1 MTKPADLKGADV
13 REVFARLDEIA
24 SGGGAQARFWR
35 VYGRH
40 AAKKARG
47 KTLGLDEHLE
57 FALAAYDAGRLPAE
71 AVTCMALSLIDWQ
84 DVQLRVQEA
93 YGRDFHDRYEAI
105 RQANG
110 LQEDEDPP
118 QGAAPAELQA
128 LDAELEQVEGRIRA
142 EALALHAEKT
152 GHPLLKEIAVLGRS
166 DPLALE
172 KRRER
177 GRQCFFGP
185 SNPANAAH
193 LRANGIAE
201 ETGERT

>member
-1 MTKPADLKGADV
+1 V
-13 REVFARLDEIA
+13 VFGHLDEIA

-35 VYGRH
+35 VYGRY
-40 AAKKARG
+40 AARKARG
-47 KTLGLDEHLE
+47 EATSLDEHLE
-57 FALAAYDAGRLPAE
+57 FALAAYDAGRLPTE
-71 AVTCMALSLIDWQ
+71 AVTYLVLSVIDRK
-84 DVQLRVQEA
+84 DVDSRVQEA

-105 RQANG
+105 RQVNG
-110 LQEDEDPP
+110 LRDDEDPL
-118 QGAAPAELQA
+118 QGAALAAWQA
-128 LDAELEQVEGRIRA
+128 LNAEFEQAEGRIRA
-142 EALALHAEKT
+142 EALSLHAEKT
-152 GHPLLKEIAVLGRS
+152 GHPLLKEIVALCRS

-185 SNPANAAH
+185 PDPANAAH